1 MSHDPDKNL
10 FPKFW
15 ELDLFMH
22 QSLSLKDD
30 GLVLSGFENSSQ
42 NA

>member
-10 FPKFW
+10 FPNFW

-30 GLVLSGFENSSQ
+30 ELVLPRFKNSSQ
-42 NA
+42 NV